1 MKLKKDRQEKAIAMR
16 LAVQPKI
23 TDEEWKNIVA
33 AANKTVEKDQEK
45 MKKKEAKQNEK
56 AKDDKLT
63 GTAKEYI
70 NDEEKS
76 NGVDNAY
83 NEFRQDVRDL
93 ESSYLKINVVDNK
106 LLSNKNATEKEMR
119 DLADSLNEMR
129 EQMYSEYLAFLGK
142 LREVTT
148 PEEWEAIMKDLN
160 KAL

>member
-1 MKLKKDRQEKAIAMR
+1 MR

-56 AKDDKLT
+56 ARDDKLT

-83 NEFRQDVRDL
+83 NGFRQDVQDL

-119 DLADSLNEMR
+119 ELTDSLNEMR
-129 EQMYSEYLAFLGK
+129 EQMYSEYLVFLGK

-160 KAL
+160 KAI